1 METKHRRPT
10 QAWRILS
17 YMKEFG
23 SITQYEAFVDLGCM
37 RLASRISELR
47 DNGHKIEKEMIK
59 VKNRYGENCSIARYS
74 LVK

>member
-1 METKHRRPT
+1 
-10 QAWRILS
+10 
-17 YMKEFG
+17 MKEFG